1 MIKGRVDRL
10 ESGSPAPRGSE
21 IPESTVKD
29 DGKLLT
35 MRPTTTNT
43 ESKSPI
49 TEHQPAERS
58 LRRRL
63 KLRHIVFLG
72 LAYMAPLA
80 VFDTFGI
87 VAEATNGRVPLAY
100 VLIIIAVTITALSYA
115 KMSRYYPG
123 AGSAYTYARQTLNPH
138 VGFMVGWAATLDHL
152 LLPML
157 NALLA
162 AIYMGA
168 VLPDIPAW
176 VWALSTI
183 IICTV
188 LNVVGVKL
196 AAQVNVILVV
206 VQIVVAA
213 AFLFFAV
220 RNITLG
226 IDGAEFGLSPFD
238 PSGVPAG
245 SLLGGASL
253 LALSF
258 LGFDAVTTMS
268 EEAIRPKKDIPRAI
282 IVIVI
287 SAGIFFVAITYA
299 MQMLFPDVSEV
310 GNIVGASPEIAKYIG
325 GALFQALF
333 VGGYMFAVLGCGL
346 TQQMSAARLLYAMGR
361 DGTLPRRF
369 FGRINRRTGVP
380 VMNIV
385 FIAVL
390 ACSAMFLDL
399 ESAASL
405 INFGAYVAFGAV
417 NLSLIFATVKHL
429 KPAGYIGVFTGIA
442 LPAIGVLINVALWL
456 SLDTNAKIVGIV
468 WALIG
473 FTFLLASTRMFRTPP
488 PQMADPDM
496 DDS

>member
-1 MIKGRVDRL
+1 MRTDSTKSSSTHLGDDPDASLDHGTGGRV
-10 ESGSPAPRGSE
+10 
-21 IPESTVKD
+21 
-29 DGKLLT
+29 
-35 MRPTTTNT
+35 
-43 ESKSPI
+43 
-49 TEHQPAERS
+49 

-87 VAEATNGRVPLAY
+87 VAEATEGRVPLAY
-100 VLIIIAVTITALSYA
+100 LLILVAVAITAFSYA
-115 KMSRYYPG
+115 RMSRYYPR
-123 AGSAYTYARQTLNPH
+123 AGSAYTYAKETINPH
-138 VGFMVGWAATLDHL
+138 VGFMVGWAATLDYL

-168 VLPDIPAW
+168 VLPAVPAW
-176 VWALSTI
+176 VWVLSTI
-183 IICTV
+183 VICTV

-213 AFLFFAV
+213 AFLFFAI
-220 RNITLG
+220 RSISAG
-226 IDGAEFGLSPFD
+226 ADGASVSLLPFD
-238 PSGVPAG
+238 PSGVPTGA
-245 SLLGGASL
+245 LLGGASL

-268 EEAIRPKKDIPRAI
+268 EEAIRPKTDIPLAIMI
-282 IVIVI
+282 IVIA
-287 SAGIFFVAITYA
+287 AGGFFIAITYT
-299 MQMLFPDVSEV
+299 MQVLFPDVAEV
-310 GNIVGASPEIAKYIG
+310 GDIVAASPEIAQHIG

-361 DGTLPRRF
+361 DGTLPKRM
-369 FGRINRRTGVP
+369 FGRVSARTGVP
-380 VMNIV
+380 IVNVV

-390 ACSAMFLDL
+390 ACSALFLDL
-399 ESAASL
+399 ASAASL
-405 INFGAYVAFGAV
+405 INFGAYIAFGAV

-429 KPAGYIGVFTGIA
+429 RPAGRIGVFSGIV
-442 LPAIGVLINVALWL
+442 LPMLGLGINVALWV
-456 SLDTNAKIVGIV
+456 SLDANAKIVGIV
-468 WALIG
+468 WALVG
-473 FTFLLASTRMFRTPP
+473 LVFLLVRTRLFREPAP
-488 PQMADPDM
+488 AMAEPELD
-496 DDS
+496 

>member
-1 MIKGRVDRL
+1 ML
-10 ESGSPAPRGSE
+10 TM
-21 IPESTVKD
+21 EST
-29 DGKLLT
+29 
-35 MRPTTTNT
+35 PTNA
-43 ESKSPI
+43 ESNSAI
-49 TEHQPAERS
+49 TEGHQPERS

-87 VAEATNGRVPLAY
+87 VAEATDGRVPLAY
-100 VLIIIAVTITALSYA
+100 VLIIAAVTITALSYA
-115 KMSRYYPG
+115 RMSRYYPG

-138 VGFMVGWAATLDHL
+138 VGFMVGWAATLDYL

-168 VLPDIPAW
+168 VLPDAPAW
-176 VWALSTI
+176 VWVLSTI
-183 IICTV
+183 VICTV

-206 VQIVVAA
+206 VQIVVAV
-213 AFLFFAV
+213 AFLFFAI

-226 IDGAEFGLSPFD
+226 IDGAEVGLTPFD
-238 PSGVPAG
+238 PSGIPAG

-287 SAGIFFVAITYA
+287 SAGVFFVAITYA
-299 MQMLFPDVSEV
+299 MQLLFPDVSEV
-310 GNIVGASPEIAKYIG
+310 GNIVGASPEIAKHIG
-325 GALFQALF
+325 GAIFQALF

-361 DGTLPRRF
+361 DGTLPHRF

-380 VMNIV
+380 VINIV
-385 FIAVL
+385 FIAAL
-390 ACSAMFLDL
+390 ACSAMFLNL

-417 NLSLIFATVKHL
+417 NLSLIFATIKHL
-429 KPAGYIGVFTGIA
+429 RPAGRIGLFAGIA
-442 LPAIGVLINVALWL
+442 LPSLGVLINVALWL
-456 SLDTNAKIVGIV
+456 NLDSNAKIVGTL
-468 WALIG
+468 WAFIG
-473 FTFLLASTRMFRTPP
+473 LAFLMVSTRMFRTPAP
-488 PQMADPDM
+488 EMAEPDM
-496 DDS
+496 NDT

>member
-1 MIKGRVDRL
+1 MRTDSTKN
-10 ESGSPAPRGSE
+10 SSKQPTHSE
-21 IPESTVKD
+21 
-29 DGKLLT
+29 
-35 MRPTTTNT
+35 PTG
-43 ESKSPI
+43 EGG
-49 TEHQPAERS
+49 

-100 VLIIIAVTITALSYA
+100 ILIIIAVTITGLSYA

-123 AGSAYTYARQTLNPH
+123 AGSAYTYARETLNPH
-138 VGFMVGWAATLDHL
+138 VGFMVGWAATLDYL

-168 VLPDIPAW
+168 VLPSVPAW
-176 VWALSTI
+176 VWVLSTI
-183 IICTV
+183 VICTL

-213 AFLFFAV
+213 AFLFFAI
-220 RNITLG
+220 RNITMG
-226 IDGAEFGLSPFD
+226 IDGAALSLTPFD
-238 PSGVPAG
+238 PTGVPTGA
-245 SLLGGASL
+245 LLGGASL

-268 EEAIRPKKDIPRAI
+268 EEAIRPKTDIPRAI
-282 IVIVI
+282 ILIVVC
-287 SAGIFFVAITYA
+287 AGVFFVAVTYT
-299 MQMLFPDVSEV
+299 MQILFPDVSTV
-310 GNIVGASPEIAKYIG
+310 GDIVGASPEIARYIG

-361 DGTLPRRF
+361 DGTLPRRM

-380 VMNIV
+380 VINIV

-390 ACSAMFLDL
+390 ACSALFLDL
-399 ESAASL
+399 ASAASL

-417 NLSLIFATVKHL
+417 NLSLIFATVKYL
-429 KPAGYIGVFTGIA
+429 RPQGRIGVFAGII
-442 LPAIGVLINVALWL
+442 LPSLGVAINLALWL
-456 SLDTNAKIVGIV
+456 SLDTNAKIVGVV
-468 WALIG
+468 WALVG
-473 FTFLLASTRMFRTPP
+473 FAFLLITTRGFRVPAP
-488 PQMADPDM
+488 AMAEPEM
-496 DDS
+496 D

>member
-1 MIKGRVDRL
+1 M
-10 ESGSPAPRGSE
+10 
-21 IPESTVKD
+21 
-29 DGKLLT
+29 LT
-35 MRPTTTNT
+35 MQPTSTNA
-43 ESKSPI
+43 ESNSAI
-49 TEHQPAERS
+49 TEGHRPERS

-100 VLIIIAVTITALSYA
+100 ILIIIAVTITALSYA
-115 KMSRYYPG
+115 RMSRYYPG
-123 AGSAYTYARQTLNPH
+123 AGSAYTYTRQTLNPH
-138 VGFMVGWAATLDHL
+138 VGFMVGWAATLDYL

-168 VLPDIPAW
+168 VLPDVPAW
-176 VWALSTI
+176 VWVLSTI
-183 IICTV
+183 VICTV

-206 VQIVVAA
+206 VQIVVAV

-220 RNITLG
+220 RNITMG
-226 IDGAEFGLSPFD
+226 IDGAGLGLSPFD

-245 SLLGGASL
+245 SLLSGASL

-282 IVIVI
+282 IIIVI
-287 SAGIFFVAITYA
+287 SAGVFFVAITYA
-299 MQMLFPDVSEV
+299 MQLLFPDVSEV

-361 DGTLPRRF
+361 DGTLPQRF

-380 VMNIV
+380 VINVV
-385 FIAVL
+385 FIAAL

-417 NLSLIFATVKHL
+417 NLSLIFATVKYL
-429 KPAGYIGVFTGIA
+429 RPAGRIGLFAGIV
-442 LPAIGVLINVALWL
+442 LPSLGLLINVALWL
-456 SLDTNAKIVGIV
+456 SLDMNAKIVGIV
-468 WALIG
+468 WALVG
-473 FTFLLASTRMFRTPP
+473 LAFLTASTRMFRTPAP
-488 PQMADPDM
+488 EMAEPEM
-496 DDS
+496 DEV

>member
-1 MIKGRVDRL
+1 M
-10 ESGSPAPRGSE
+10 
-21 IPESTVKD
+21 
-29 DGKLLT
+29 LT
-35 MRPTTTNT
+35 MQPISTNPD
-43 ESKSPI
+43 SKTKVAEGQQS
-49 TEHQPAERS
+49 ERS

-100 VLIIIAVTITALSYA
+100 ILIIIAVTITALSYA
-115 KMSRYYPG
+115 RMSRYYPG

-138 VGFMVGWAATLDHL
+138 VGFMVGWAATLDYL

-168 VLPDIPAW
+168 VLPDVPSW
-176 VWALSTI
+176 VWVLSTI
-183 IICTV
+183 VICTA

-206 VQIVVAA
+206 VQIVVAV
-213 AFLFFAV
+213 AFLFFAI
-220 RNITLG
+220 RNIAMGT
-226 IDGAEFGLSPFD
+226 DGAQLGLTPFD

-287 SAGIFFVAITYA
+287 SAGGFFVAITYA
-299 MQMLFPDVSEV
+299 MQLLFPDVSEV

-380 VMNIV
+380 VVNIV
-385 FIAVL
+385 FIAAL

-417 NLSLIFATVKHL
+417 NLSLIFATAKYL
-429 KPAGYIGVFTGIA
+429 RPAGRIGLFAGIV
-442 LPAIGVLINVALWL
+442 LPSLGVLINIALWL
-456 SLDTNAKIVGIV
+456 SLDANAKIVGII

-473 FTFLLASTRMFRTPP
+473 LTFLLANTRMFRTPAP
-488 PQMADPDM
+488 EMAEPDM
-496 DDS
+496 NDT